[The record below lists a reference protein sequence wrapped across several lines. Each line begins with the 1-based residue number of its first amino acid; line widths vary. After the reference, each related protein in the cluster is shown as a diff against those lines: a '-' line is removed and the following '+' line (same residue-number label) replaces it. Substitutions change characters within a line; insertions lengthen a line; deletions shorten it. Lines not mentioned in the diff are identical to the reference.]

1 MKITDIGVAD
11 VVQAY
16 RGKPGCMCGCK
27 GNYYCNPRH
36 LDKLSEALGYQAKSE
51 DKDTEEKIIAR
62 ILNKMKKHADDVDMS
77 KTHAYLEVGSR
88 CYAIYFVNW
97 C

>member
-1 MKITDIGVAD
+1 MKITDITASD

-16 RGKPGCMCGCK
+16 RGKPGCMCGCN
-27 GNYYCNPRH
+27 GNFFYNPRH
-36 LDKLSEALGYQAKSE
+36 LDKLSKALGYEINKDDE
-51 DKDTEEKIIAR
+51 DIDEKTLTR
-62 ILNKMKKHADDVDMS
+62 ILNKMKKHADDVEMNNS
-77 KTHAYLEVGSR
+77 HAYLEVGSR